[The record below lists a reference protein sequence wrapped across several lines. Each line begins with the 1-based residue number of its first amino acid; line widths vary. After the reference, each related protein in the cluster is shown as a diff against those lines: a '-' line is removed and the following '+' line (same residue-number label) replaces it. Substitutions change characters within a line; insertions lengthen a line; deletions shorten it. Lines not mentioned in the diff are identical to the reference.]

1 MIKVKFNDLNRIF
14 QVSFSKLNDHVVSLV
29 GPFLPANTS
38 GFKTFRMN
46 GKQLGDW
53 SKFTTI
59 YRVIEGGVQFSDD
72 GSIWVE
78 PIPDPEPMPDPTPVD
93 PQPTWQDKTLE
104 LEGAIAE
111 MYEGNLNVEE
121 ELKQKDYDLEEA
133 IAETYESTLNMEET
147 LQQKNYDI
155 EEAIADLYEEMIGND
170 EPTVPASGD
179 NTEEA
184 PTE

>member
-1 MIKVKFNDLNRIF
+1 MIKVKFNDLNRVF

-38 GFKTFRMN
+38 GFKTFRIN

-104 LEGAIAE
+104 LEDAIAE
-111 MYEGNLNVEE
+111 MYE
-121 ELKQKDYDLEEA
+121 
-133 IAETYESTLNMEET
+133 STLDMEAN

>member
-38 GFKTFRMN
+38 GFKTFRIN

-104 LEGAIAE
+104 LEDAIAE
-111 MYEGNLNVEE
+111 MYE
-121 ELKQKDYDLEEA
+121 
-133 IAETYESTLNMEET
+133 STLDMEAN

>member
-104 LEGAIAE
+104 LE
-111 MYEGNLNVEE
+111 
-121 ELKQKDYDLEEA
+121 DA

>member
-104 LEGAIAE
+104 LEDAIAE
-111 MYEGNLNVEE
+111 MYEGNLYHNFVVVTDEMSETVLGDLERDLYALE
-121 ELKQKDYDLEEA
+121 ELYD
-133 IAETYESTLNMEET
+133 IGYE
-147 LQQKNYDI
+147 KNYNRNGVNARTFYFYKFI
-155 EEAIADLYEEMIGND
+155 N
-170 EPTVPASGD
+170 
-179 NTEEA
+179 
-184 PTE
+184 

>member
-104 LEGAIAE
+104 LEDAIAE
-111 MYEGNLNVEE
+111 MYE
-121 ELKQKDYDLEEA
+121 
-133 IAETYESTLNMEET
+133 STLDMEAN